1 MKRLLKRLLFAAILV
16 VLIFALLPL
25 GRVYRL
31 MRLAEAPLGSI
42 RRVEAQDGWYDLLKY
57 TDCYEWAV
65 LRVADFTP
73 PAHWSAGDAS
83 PEAVPETFDDDF
95 ILALPEN
102 AAWTAWHYVPVD
114 ESLPFEEQEW
124 FAAFYDAAEGLLALY
139 RGYALHGL
147 D

>member
-25 GRVYRL
+25 GRVSRL
-31 MRLAEAPLGSI
+31 MRRAEAPLGSL
-42 RRVEAQDGWYDLLKY
+42 RGVEAQGGWYDLLKY
-57 TDCYEWAV
+57 TDGCEWAV

-73 PAHWSAGDAS
+73 PAHWYAEDAA
-83 PEAVPETFDDDF
+83 PDAAPETFHEDF
-95 ILALPEN
+95 LRALPPD

-114 ESLPFEEQEW
+114 ESLSFEEREW
-124 FAAFYDAAEGLLALY
+124 FAAFYDAAGGLLALY
-139 RGYALHGL
+139 RGYALYGL